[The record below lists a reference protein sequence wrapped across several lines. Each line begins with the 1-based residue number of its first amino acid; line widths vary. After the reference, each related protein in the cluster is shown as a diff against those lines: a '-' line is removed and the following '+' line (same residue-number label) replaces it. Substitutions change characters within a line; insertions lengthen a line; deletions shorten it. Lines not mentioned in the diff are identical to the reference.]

1 MSTASTRS
9 VRDLLV
15 YNSATNLAVKLYS
28 NYQRR
33 LEARAC
39 DIVKER
45 KKRELRL
52 QTRNSKPK
60 TTNLGTPRLE
70 RLRRHISLRRRR
82 RSV

>member
-1 MSTASTRS
+1 MSTRRGTN
-9 VRDLLV
+9 LLV
-15 YNSATNLAVKLYS
+15 YNSARDIAVKLYS

-52 QTRNSKPK
+52 QT
-60 TTNLGTPRLE
+60 
-70 RLRRHISLRRRR
+70 
-82 RSV
+82 